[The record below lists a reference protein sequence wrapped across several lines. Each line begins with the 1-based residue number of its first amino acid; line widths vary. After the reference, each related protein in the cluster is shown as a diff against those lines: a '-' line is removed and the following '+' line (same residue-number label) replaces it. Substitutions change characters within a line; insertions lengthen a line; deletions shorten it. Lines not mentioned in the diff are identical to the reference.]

1 MLLHKLRNRIFPRK
15 KATIINEYIDKQE
28 IFKHLSANCSVLDCG
43 AHTGKDTVGFLGF
56 TQGPVYAFEA
66 VPAIFRQLKENTK
79 SFTNIHCYP
88 TALAG
93 VSGPSVMHVSGGA
106 GDGSS
111 SLLPPLQHLED
122 HPEIIFEE
130 TIPIDCLTLDDW
142 AAQEG
147 VTRIDLLW
155 LDMQG
160 AEFDMLQAS
169 HQLLPVVKA
178 IHTEVS
184 TRETYA
190 GVKQYPALRA
200 LLESRGFSV
209 AIEAIPPGYDMGNVL
224 FVRK

>member
-1 MLLHKLRNRIFPRK
+1 MILHKLRNSIFRRK
-15 KATIINEYIDKQE
+15 KATVISEHIDKQQ
-28 IFKHLSANCSVLDCG
+28 IFKHLPAGCSVLDCG
-43 AHTGKDTVGFLGF
+43 AHTGKDTVDFLGF
-56 TQGPVYAFEA
+56 TQGPIYAFEA
-66 VPAIFRQLKENTK
+66 VPAIFRQLKEKTEAY
-79 SFTNIHCYP
+79 SNIHCYP
-88 TALAG
+88 IALAG
-93 VSGPSVMHVSGGA
+93 VSGKSIMHISGGG

-122 HPEIIFEE
+122 HPEIVFEE
-130 TIPIDCLTLDDW
+130 TITIDCLTLDDW
-142 AAQEG
+142 AAKEG
-147 VTRIDLLW
+147 ITQIDLLW

-160 AEFDMLQAS
+160 AEYDMLNAS
-169 HQLLPVVKA
+169 VHLLTGAKA

-190 GVKQYPALRA
+190 GVKQYPALRS